1 MAISD
6 EYLKDLEKQSQQRK
20 AESLANVYSNNVKPV
35 TTYDPYGN
43 FTQGYLIDN
52 KTYLDPQGTQRLPVG
67 YTSIVNNKAYLMTDN
82 GGQYLYDLPSAQQI
96 QAATST
102 PANTNIGESYLS
114 RLYDAQTQAQKAALE
129 SAYQQNL
136 NTLQAQRAQ
145 IPQQY
150 ETARNQAAAQSE
162 VERQRWNEYAA
173 ATGLNTGAS
182 GQAQLALSNVL
193 QSNLANINRAQ
204 ADALA
209 QLDLQINNL
218 TTQYRNDVARA
229 IAEGDFAKAQALYNN
244 YQAER
249 DRMIQQQQYMANLA
263 YNYATLD
270 RLRENDAYSRES
282 NEYERNYSIALTAAQ
297 YSGDFSGMAAFG
309 WTPEQIRSARQEWI
323 RQRIPVSTGSS
334 GSGGSGQ
341 EKPTLTASQ
350 ALEAYIL
357 GIRTPEVISA
367 LLYYYG
373 TLDLDGLISTPQP
386 ETSTETETSTAT
398 PKGPAGMDKRAVGI
412 NSVADM
418 VTNKVDTRSDGK
430 EWIAVAGYG
439 RLTWDELYNLVERGE
454 IEEIYNP
461 QTGKYT
467 YRKKSGSNNGS
478 GGKAD
483 TTTFSIR

>member
-6 EYLKDLEKQSQQRK
+6 EYLKDLEKQDQQRK

-35 TTYDPYGN
+35 TTYDPSGN

-52 KTYLDPQGTQRLPVG
+52 KTYLDPRGTQRLPVG

-145 IPQQY
+145 
-150 ETARNQAAAQSE
+150 
-162 VERQRWNEYAA
+162 V
-173 ATGLNTGAS
+173 L
-182 GQAQLALSNVL
+182 L

-209 QLDLQINNL
+209 QLDLQVAQL
-218 TTQYRNDVARA
+218 QTQYKNDVAKA

-249 DRMIQQQQYMANLA
+249 DRMIQQQQYVSNLA

-297 YSGDFSGMAAFG
+297 SSGDFSGMAAFG
-309 WTPEQIRSARQEWI
+309 WTPEQISSARQEWI
-323 RQRIPVSTGSS
+323 RQRTPVSAGAPKA
-334 GSGGSGQ
+334 
-341 EKPTLTASQ
+341 EKPNLSPQQ
-350 ALEAYIL
+350 AVDAYL
-357 GIRTPEVISA
+357 KGITTPEVLSA
-367 LLYYYG
+367 LVYYYG
-373 TLDLDGLISTPQP
+373 TQDLDGLISTPQP
-386 ETSTETETSTAT
+386 ETPTAN
-398 PKGPAGMDKRAVGI
+398 PIGI
-412 NSVADM
+412 NSIADM

-430 EWIAVAGYG
+430 DWITVAGYG

-454 IEEIYNP
+454 IEEVYNP

-478 GGKAD
+478 GGKTD

>member
-6 EYLKDLEKQSQQRK
+6 EYLKDLEKQDQQRK

-35 TTYDPYGN
+35 TTYDPSGN

-52 KTYLDPQGTQRLPVG
+52 KTYLDPRGTQRLPVG

-145 IPQQY
+145 VPQQY

-173 ATGLNTGAS
+173 ATGLNAGAS
-182 GQAQLALSNVL
+182 GQAQLSFSNLL

-209 QLDLQINNL
+209 QLDLQVAQL
-218 TTQYRNDVARA
+218 QTQYKNDVAKA

-249 DRMIQQQQYMANLA
+249 DRMIQQQQYVSNLA

-297 YSGDFSGMAAFG
+297 SSGDFSGMAAFG
-309 WTPEQIRSARQEWI
+309 WTPEQISSARQEWI
-323 RQRIPVSTGSS
+323 RQRTPVSAGAPKA
-334 GSGGSGQ
+334 
-341 EKPTLTASQ
+341 EKPNLSPQQ
-350 ALEAYIL
+350 AVDAYL
-357 GIRTPEVISA
+357 KGITTPEVLSA
-367 LLYYYG
+367 LVYYYG
-373 TLDLDGLISTPQP
+373 TQDLDGLISTPQP
-386 ETSTETETSTAT
+386 ETPTAN
-398 PKGPAGMDKRAVGI
+398 PIGI
-412 NSVADM
+412 NSIADM

-430 EWIAVAGYG
+430 DWITVAGYG

-454 IEEIYNP
+454 IEEVYNP

-478 GGKAD
+478 GGKTD

>member
-6 EYLKDLEKQSQQRK
+6 EYLKDLEEQDKQRK
-20 AESLANVYSNNVKPV
+20 ASSLNDVYGANVKQV
-35 TTYDPYGN
+35 TTYDPHGN

-145 IPQQY
+145 VPQQY

-204 ADALA
+204 ADALS

-218 TTQYRNDVARA
+218 TTQYRNEVARA

-249 DRMIQQQQYMANLA
+249 DRMIQQQQYMSSLD

-309 WTPEQIRSARQEWI
+309 WTPEQINSARQEWI
-323 RQRIPVSTGSS
+323 RQRTPTG
-334 GSGGSGQ
+334 GSGGQGLPRLKA
-341 EKPTLTASQ
+341 EQ
-350 ALEAYIL
+350 AMEAYL
-357 GIRTPEVISA
+357 QGITTPEVLA
-367 LLYYYG
+367 TLGYYYG
-373 TLDLDGLISTPQP
+373 SQDPYGLL
-386 ETSTETETSTAT
+386 TAT
-398 PKGPAGMDKRAVGI
+398 QPDTPTANPGGTSI
-412 NSVADM
+412 ADM
-418 VTNKVDTRSDGK
+418 VTNKVDTVRGGK
-430 EWIAVAGYG
+430 DWIAVAGYG
-439 RLTWDELYNLVERGE
+439 RLSWDELYNLVERGE

-467 YRKKSGSNNGS
+467 YRKASKASKTSGSALSS
-478 GGKAD
+478 GGE
-483 TTTFSIR
+483 TNNFSIR

>member
-6 EYLKDLEKQSQQRK
+6 EYLKDLEKQDQQRK

-35 TTYDPYGN
+35 TTYDPSGN

-67 YTSIVNNKAYLMTDN
+67 YTSIVNDKVYLMTDT
-82 GGQYLYDLPSAQQI
+82 GGQYLYDLKNIPS
-96 QAATST
+96 QARSMAT

-145 IPQQY
+145 VPQQY

-193 QSNLANINRAQ
+193 QSNLAGINRAQ
-204 ADALA
+204 ADALS

-249 DRMIQQQQYMANLA
+249 DRMIQQQQYMSNLD

-297 YSGDFSGMAAFG
+297 SSGDFSGMAAFG

-323 RQRIPVSTGSS
+323 RQRTPAQSS
-334 GSGGSGQ
+334 GGGGGGDPEQ
-341 EKPTLTASQ
+341 AKPTLTASQ
-350 ALEAYIL
+350 AMEAYL
-357 GIRTPEVISA
+357 QGITTPAVLSA
-367 LLYYYG
+367 LAYYYG
-373 TLDLDGLISTPQP
+373 TQDPYGLLTASQP
-386 ETSTETETSTAT
+386 ETSTAS
-398 PKGPAGMDKRAVGI
+398 PIGPAGLDKRTLKTGGATTPTSSPTTQIGAGAKLLQSQIMLPGMSTAQKATAIETALNRGI
-412 NSVADM
+412 ITEA
-418 VTNKVDTRSDGK
+418 
-430 EWIAVAGYG
+430 EAGYL
-439 RLTWDELYNLVERGE
+439 LTIIGY
-454 IEEIYNP
+454 
-461 QTGKYT
+461 
-467 YRKKSGSNNGS
+467 
-478 GGKAD
+478 
-483 TTTFSIR
+483 

>member
-6 EYLKDLEKQSQQRK
+6 EYLKDLEEQDQQRK

-35 TTYDPYGN
+35 TTYDPHGN

-96 QAATST
+96 QAATSA

-145 IPQQY
+145 VPQQY

-204 ADALA
+204 ADALL

-249 DRMIQQQQYMANLA
+249 DRMIQQQQYMSNLD

-309 WTPEQIRSARQEWI
+309 WTPEQISSARQEWI
-323 RQRIPVSTGSS
+323 RQRTPTSI
-334 GSGGSGQ
+334 GGVGTPEA
-341 EKPTLTASQ
+341 EKPNLSPQQ
-350 ALEAYIL
+350 AMEAYL
-357 GIRTPEVISA
+357 NGITTPAVLAA
-367 LLYYYG
+367 LVHYYG
-373 TLDLDGLISTPQP
+373 TQDPYGLLTAPQP
-386 ETSTETETSTAT
+386 ETPTAN
-398 PKGPAGMDKRAVGI
+398 PEVP
-412 NSVADM
+412 SVADM
-418 VTNKVDTRSDGK
+418 VTNKVDTVRGGYD
-430 EWIAVAGYG
+430 WIAVAGYG
-439 RLTWDELYNLVERGE
+439 RLSWDELYNLVERGE
-454 IEEIYNP
+454 IEEVYNQ

-467 YRKKSGSNNGS
+467 YRKASKTSKTSGSALRS
-478 GGKAD
+478 GGE
-483 TTTFSIR
+483 TNNFSIR